1 MKKLEILKELYFIIG
16 YSLFYPAA
24 VTSDVNVIIPDYD
37 SVRNGNH
44 GFYLDFQFLCVHIAD
59 DLRESFF
66 KLVDDYNYSLD
77 SFDQI
82 EII

>member
-16 YSLFYPAA
+16 WSLFYPA
-24 VTSDVNVIIPDYD
+24 TSDVNVIIPDYD
-37 SVRNGNH
+37 SVRNGKH
-44 GFYLDFQFLCVHIAD
+44 GFYLDFQFLCVRIAD
-59 DLRESFF
+59 DLRDSFF
-66 KLVDDYNYSLD
+66 QLVDDYNDSLD